1 MPGADRLVAGRGLH
15 EHGRDL
21 RGLDADAD
29 PEERA
34 LGRGFC
40 HLAGDGQVDLGDQE
54 LAGGVVEHPVA
65 GRRALAALDNESQG
79 RLGDAGARQGRRV
92 GRGDGQ
98 PFDRRRP
105 VAVVGVAA
113 DELPQRV

>member
-1 MPGADRLVAGRGLH
+1 MAAISGGSIRMPIPRKGHSAEASVTW
-15 EHGRDL
+15 
-21 RGLDADAD
+21 
-29 PEERA
+29 PVT
-34 LGRGFC
+34 
-40 HLAGDGQVDLGDQE
+40 GQVELCDQE

-79 RLGDAGARQGRRV
+79 RHGDAGARQGRCV